1 MEKLRAELR
10 ETKADLDRALMTG
23 RDSNALQSQLES
35 RVCIKFSLSYVIHI
49 YIQGKFARNIICLKV
64 SYETILSTL
73 NVVGEKGF
81 GKKDF

>member
-1 MEKLRAELR
+1 MLLQLYEEEKLKNDKSGREMEKLRAELR

-49 YIQGKFARNIICLKV
+49 YI
-64 SYETILSTL
+64 
-73 NVVGEKGF
+73 
-81 GKKDF
+81 